1 MIYTFTEDF
10 LKMKTTVYTY
20 GERKNEY
27 GEIESKPLSR
37 PLKNDYSIAEILYSG
52 KLNWL
57 FKNSTYGKTLKDITL
72 KARSYSHGSKEYE
85 EIKMHMPGYTW
96 VGTVNKE
103 DAFDEENQEFYEK
116 RCKRTPLNMTL
127 NGLVCIEFDDIEI
140 KDVEDLIQKALRK
153 FPHLILAGRTLSNK
167 LFCMHRANDKITAN
181 NYINYFMELAVA
193 YYNEL
198 GIKADTACSDVTR
211 MRYICD
217 QAGSRANTEYCD
229 FEPAEN
235 VKVEYDKIFKVEKQQ
250 YVKRA
255 ANYVP
260 TVDENI
266 YVYDENKGFYYGH
279 TKQHL
284 HHIGELIV
292 PVPSIEQ
299 IINTLLALG
308 KSCEEIVELWK
319 TTLNYYNYNSNSRN
333 ITDNIRLTEKIS
345 QDNREFKV
353 GESTYTFLLMFFPQ
367 IIGTKSLFLD
377 DKEFLCDRFY
387 KTLLNSILAHKKI
400 LIHGDTGIGKTY
412 FANKLGEDKDVIV
425 VVPYIAHMNNYPLYE
440 QIEVKNEMEV
450 VKRGVIIWDR
460 FVKLYYKNLISEDS
474 IIIIDESHKLFLDQ
488 TYRQAAVYM
497 NQILHDIKNHICYI
511 SATPI
516 NEIDVDK
523 TFRFEKNRRAVKVC
537 HLEIIPEEDTIQ
549 SSSLTL
555 EAMLHLIYGNLNY
568 YDHIFI
574 ASDRFA
580 QKIYDRLYGRYDC
593 QLIRASQKE
602 SPEFLELMRDQL
614 LKHKIIIGTCISY
627 ESLNFNNKN
636 EKILTI
642 SDMNEKTTAHTI
654 TQIAGR
660 VRFSYNKVYLIELIQ
675 TIEQID
681 YKEKA
686 EYFNKLEEIRSKYN
700 IYTRKHYVQTYSD
713 ELNEVNTWYLENN
726 NINKIKENLPL
737 YIKWEE
743 SQISAKNI
751 SDKSP
756 LNEQTKKYIIEYLQK
771 YNERFNNT
779 DILLND
785 DDYYTCMFFN
795 DDNFIKISE
804 EGQSGYIIRENIRE
818 QQYSYSKM
826 TSYIDYEKLNKLIT
840 DTHTLP
846 NGVNAEILKIIDI
859 LKLDENTFNSYIN
872 ELEDYL
878 RNLYGVYY
886 FALERTIKEI
896 KRNRKTYRNCF
907 DEQDYVMYNNVFDIY
922 LQKRQAIY
930 NRKINS
936 GKIGGKIGG
945 KAKKKCTITD
955 KFKHPEK
962 YNLTIGQEFYST
974 ADLSEY
980 TNKSRETI
988 SQWRQKG
995 WIS

>member
-27 GEIESKPLSR
+27 GEIEPKPLSR
-37 PLKNDYSIAEILYSG
+37 PLKNDYSIAEILYSN

-57 FKNSTYGKTLKDITL
+57 FKNSTYGKTLKEITL

-85 EIKMHMPGYTW
+85 DIKMHMPGYTW

-103 DAFDEENQEFYEK
+103 EDFDVENQEFYEK
-116 RCKRTPLNMTL
+116 RCRRIASNMTL
-127 NGLVCIEFDDIEI
+127 NGLVCIEFDDVEI

-167 LFCMHRANDKITAN
+167 LFCMHRANDKITSN

-198 GIKADTACSDVTR
+198 GIKADGACSDVTR

-229 FEPAEN
+229 FRPSEN
-235 VKVEYDKIFKVEKQQ
+235 IKVEYDKIFKVEKQQ
-250 YVKRA
+250 YVKRVSE
-255 ANYVP
+255 YVP
-260 TVDENI
+260 KVDENI
-266 YVYDENKGFYYGH
+266 YEYDENKGFYYGH

-299 IINTLLALG
+299 IINTLIALG
-308 KSCEEIVELWK
+308 KSSDEIIELWK
-319 TTLNYYNYNSNSRN
+319 TTLNYYNYNNNSRN
-333 ITDNIRLTEKIS
+333 ITDNIRLTKKIS
-345 QDNREFKV
+345 QDNRKFRV

-377 DKEFLCDRFY
+377 KNEFLCDRFY
-387 KTLLNSILAHKKI
+387 NTLLNSILVHKKI

-412 FANKLGEDKDVIV
+412 FANKLGEEKNVIV
-425 VVPYIAHMNNYPLYE
+425 VVPYIAHMDNYPLYE
-440 QIEVKNEMEV
+440 QIEVKNDMDV

-460 FVKLYYKNLISEDS
+460 FVKLYYKNLISPDS

-488 TYRQAAVYM
+488 IYRQAAIYM

-523 TFRFEKNRRAVKVC
+523 TFRFEKNRRAVKVNYM
-537 HLEIIPEEDTIQ
+537 EIIPEDNTIQ

-602 SPEFLELMRDQL
+602 SPEFLELMKDQL

-627 ESLNFNNKN
+627 ESLNFNNKD

-675 TIEQID
+675 KIEEID
-681 YKEKA
+681 YKETA
-686 EYFNKLEEIRSKYN
+686 EYYNKLEEIKSKYN
-700 IYTRKHYVQTYSD
+700 IYTKKHYIQTYSD
-713 ELNEVNTWYLENN
+713 ELDEVNTWYLENN
-726 NINKIKENLPL
+726 NIDKIKENLPL

-756 LNEQTKKYIIEYLQK
+756 LNEQTKNYIIEYLQNH
-771 YNERFNNT
+771 NERFNNT

-785 DDYYTCMFFN
+785 DNYYTCMFFN
-795 DDNFIKISE
+795 DDNFIRIN
-804 EGQSGYIIRENIRE
+804 EGGQPGYIIRENIRE

-826 TSYIDYEKLNKLIT
+826 TSYVDYEKLNKLIT

-846 NGVNAEILKIIDI
+846 KGVNAEILKIMDTV
-859 LKLDENTFNSYIN
+859 KLDEITFNNYIN
-872 ELEDYL
+872 DLEDYL
-878 RNLYGVYY
+878 SELHDVYY
-886 FALERTIKEI
+886 FALDRTIKEI
-896 KRNRKTYRNCF
+896 KKNRKDYSKCY
-907 DEQDYVMYNNVFDIY
+907 DEQEYVMYNKVFDIY
-922 LQKRQAIY
+922 LSKRQDIY
-930 NRKINS
+930 NKKIDS
-936 GKIGGKIGG
+936 GKKGGKKGG
-945 KAKKKCTITD
+945 KKTKSVIITSN
-955 KFKHPEK
+955 FKHPEK
-962 YNLTIGQEFYST
+962 YNLTVGQEFKSCT
-974 ADLSEY
+974 ELANY
-980 TNKSRETI
+980 TNKSLQYI
-988 SQWRQKG
+988 SKWNKKE
-995 WIS
+995 WIK